1 LKFYADVHRT
11 KKNNEK
17 FRIIYTTDGTTFKH
31 VDSFSEIP
39 AGPGDKLFMDTIPP
53 QHTDGAIE
61 LLRKGVEI
69 YYLRRL
75 TLLEKMRREHKL
87 PKTTRGDIKTL
98 MNIEERWFRRV
109 TEDFLVMRRMILA
122 YRSLLKTHQQLLN
135 KYRALSEAEREVLK
149 PAISSIEKQLKE
161 MAKKI
166 TEEAGKR
173 YPAYNVLL
181 EGLGIDGSLA
191 GREALAELLT
201 YADFVNSSLRGLK
214 KLLGLYKPIN
224 SSRTDYWKLYDGKL
238 RYAVNRL
245 AIAFYNNRPNGRQCW
260 ELVKQIKQLVVTA
273 SGTGIGPRQRGEKPQ
288 SSIHRGLR
296 FFNRRRI
303 SPAGSMFLIPVSGV
317 PRLTTGDIQTNQSL
331 PQSFLFFYSSLN
343 PSDPQP
349 TQTLSLTTLT

>member
-11 KKNNEK
+11 KRNGEG
-17 FRIIYTTDGTTFKH
+17 FRITYTTDGITFKH

-61 LLRKGVEI
+61 LLRKGVEV
-69 YYLRRL
+69 YYLKRF
-75 TLLEKMRREHKL
+75 TLIEKARRELRL
-87 PKTTRGDIKTL
+87 PKNARGDIRAL
-98 MNIEERWFRRV
+98 MSVEEGCFRRV

-149 PAISSIEKQLKE
+149 PAISSIEKQLEE

-214 KLLGLYKPIN
+214 KLVGLYKPIN
-224 SSRTDYWKLYDGKL
+224 SSRTEYWRLYDGKL

-245 AIAFYNNRPNGRQCW
+245 AMAFYNNRPNGRQCW

-273 SGTGIGPRQRGEKPQ
+273 QAPG
-288 SSIHRGLR
+288 
-296 FFNRRRI
+296 
-303 SPAGSMFLIPVSGV
+303 
-317 PRLTTGDIQTNQSL
+317 
-331 PQSFLFFYSSLN
+331 
-343 PSDPQP
+343 
-349 TQTLSLTTLT
+349 